1 MNIFELMDAKESSF
15 SKTDKIIYGSIKKFP
30 DQFAYDSLSS
40 LCDNGAYTKSAM
52 TRFAQKLGF
61 AGFMEFQYQFQQD
74 LKSYK
79 ASPEKTGTA
88 EIYGKILARVSETV
102 SRDTVKDLIRHAK
115 NANRVFIL
123 GTNLSLLPAEELLIA
138 FSFSEE
144 INAIMPHHDIL
155 PYRFRDD
162 DMIIIYSAISG
173 SSHQELMRYLRRGIQ
188 GNPYMVL
195 ITTNAKHPLRHNF
208 NEMIALPTTNLK
220 DSISHTVLSDT
231 FAFLM
236 FNDIV
241 AEYLDTV

>member
-1 MNIFELMDAKESSF
+1 MNIFELMDAKEPSF
-15 SKTDKIIYGSIKKFP
+15 SKNDKIIYESIKKFP
-30 DQFAYDSLSS
+30 DQFAHDSLST

-74 LKSYK
+74 INSYK
-79 ASPEKTGTA
+79 TSTEKAGHA
-88 EIYGKILARVSETV
+88 ELYGQILARVSESV

-115 NANRVFIL
+115 NANRVFII
-123 GTNLSLLPAEELLIA
+123 GTNLSRLPAEELLITM
-138 FSFSEE
+138 SFSEN
-144 INAIMPHHDIL
+144 INAIVPQPDVLPH
-155 PYRFRDD
+155 RFRDD

-173 SSHQELMRYLRRGIQ
+173 SSHQELMRSLRREKQ

-195 ITTNAKHPLRHNF
+195 ITTNAKHPLRQNF
-208 NEMIALPTTNLK
+208 NEMIALPTSNMK
-220 DSISHTVLSDT
+220 DSMSHTILSDT

-241 AEYLDTV
+241 AECLDE